1 MGRKHPT
8 VSLPAA
14 TVELPATSNEDRT
27 NVITEE
33 TPIVIEFS
41 QSQPV
46 ELPDTARL
54 LPSVMFPSTSTITM
68 KDAQQKWKSLRD
80 YYRKEIRKMQEER
93 SGSSADTIY
102 KSNWPYFMLL
112 DFLRSQFKTRPTS
125 GNLKEKI
132 KPNKCL
138 DSAATEGVPMASDE
152 NFDFENSQ
160 IEESYASN
168 QPPNDTEAT
177 EMRTDRDMNDDLVH
191 PNTFKKSAI
200 KKDSLTKLVQIE
212 EKKLAILEEKRGSR
226 HTIIEKPDEDLQFF
240 ESLLPHIK
248 HINGVDK
255 LRFRNEVQNLVIKYA
270 YPTNTNQHSVSS
282 ESTNLHSRSSTS
294 RSVYHSETSTPLP
307 QQDGGSNS
315 ILDLDSWNSANSYS
329 PY

>member
-1 MGRKHPT
+1 MD
-8 VSLPAA
+8 
-14 TVELPATSNEDRT
+14 VESFVL
-27 NVITEE
+27 
-33 TPIVIEFS
+33 
-41 QSQPV
+41 
-46 ELPDTARL
+46 
-54 LPSVMFPSTSTITM
+54 SVRSRESIWNQQLANHHNRYVLDKLWKEVGQENNCSV

-177 EMRTDRDMNDDLVH
+177 EMRN
-191 PNTFKKSAI
+191 
-200 KKDSLTKLVQIE
+200 
-212 EKKLAILEEKRGSR
+212 
-226 HTIIEKPDEDLQFF
+226 
-240 ESLLPHIK
+240 
-248 HINGVDK
+248 
-255 LRFRNEVQNLVIKYA
+255 
-270 YPTNTNQHSVSS
+270 
-282 ESTNLHSRSSTS
+282 
-294 RSVYHSETSTPLP
+294 
-307 QQDGGSNS
+307 
-315 ILDLDSWNSANSYS
+315 
-329 PY
+329 